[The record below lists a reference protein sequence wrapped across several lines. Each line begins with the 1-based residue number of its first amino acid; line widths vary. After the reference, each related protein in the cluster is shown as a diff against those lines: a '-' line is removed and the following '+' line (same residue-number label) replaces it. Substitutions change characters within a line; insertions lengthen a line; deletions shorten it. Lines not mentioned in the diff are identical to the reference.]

1 MTQLKIVNGVKC
13 DLFTKTTKIIAILM
27 FLTGC
32 SAEYHLKKAIKKNP
46 SLIQPSTHT
55 IDTLIVTDSVA
66 ITDTFVSKTIDTLT
80 IEKDGVKTIV
90 YRNHDVI
97 RIKTIVRP
105 DTIRIQKTITIPQVQ
120 YKERV
125 SIPQWIG
132 VVLGTILLIGLLF
145 AIKRWATG
153 ITPTTQ
159 TTPKTD
165 GKPHHGV
172 HHKAEEHGR
181 VCARRKT
188 PIQKSVAMVHYG
200 RKALGQW
207 HDHHNLQP

>member
-13 DLFTKTTKIIAILM
+13 DLFTKTTKIIAILVM
-27 FLTGC
+27 LTGC
-32 SAEYHLKKAIKKNP
+32 SAQWHLDKAVKKDPSIIK
-46 SLIQPSTHT
+46 PSTHT

-97 RIKTIVRP
+97 RIKTVVKP
-105 DTIRIQKTITIPQVQ
+105 DTIRIQKTISIPQIQ

-125 SIPQWIG
+125 SVPQWIG

-145 AIKRWATG
+145 AIKR
-153 ITPTTQ
+153 
-159 TTPKTD
+159 
-165 GKPHHGV
+165 
-172 HHKAEEHGR
+172 
-181 VCARRKT
+181 
-188 PIQKSVAMVHYG
+188 
-200 RKALGQW
+200 
-207 HDHHNLQP
+207 